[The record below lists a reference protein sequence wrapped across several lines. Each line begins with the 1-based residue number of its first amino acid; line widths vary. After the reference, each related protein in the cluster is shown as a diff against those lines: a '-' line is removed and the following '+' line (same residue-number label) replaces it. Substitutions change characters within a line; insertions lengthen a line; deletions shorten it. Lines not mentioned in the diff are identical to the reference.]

1 VIEKKC
7 CSRMSIRYSA
17 LLTLLEVTKMKPSE
31 VLDSIKV
38 LKVRGKRA
46 IEFPGSEELRYQN
59 PLSATSM
66 RTLFL
71 TSLGGLWVLC

>member
-1 VIEKKC
+1 LRKSVAHEC
-7 CSRMSIRYSA
+7 HIRYSA

>member
-1 VIEKKC
+1 MRKSVAHEC
-7 CSRMSIRYSA
+7 HIRYSA